1 MPKKRKIFPKR
12 KEISTKRKNFL
23 RKKILNLFKRKVKER
38 QKT

>member
-1 MPKKRKIFPKR
+1 MPKKRKNFPKR

-23 RKKILNLFKRKVKER
+23 RKKILNPFKRKVKER